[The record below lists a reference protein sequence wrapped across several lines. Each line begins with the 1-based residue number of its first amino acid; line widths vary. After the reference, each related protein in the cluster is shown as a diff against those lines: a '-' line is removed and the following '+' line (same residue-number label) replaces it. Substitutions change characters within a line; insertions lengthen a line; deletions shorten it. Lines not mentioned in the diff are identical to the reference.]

1 MSFKLKVLITNIILI
16 ALSLG
21 IIGFLMIHNSYQV
34 SLDMQLESG
43 MEEHQMLVSAVQSEV
58 VDLLVSDS
66 FFSMSQLGNVGE
78 EIASDMAGTGTQFI
92 MLDGNKECIYK
103 NVEDFHF
110 DMELLDYLEKGKRN
124 YMIEEREDGEIL
136 TIASVI
142 QAENSIL
149 YLVNQRNIS
158 NVYRENEKQIRYF
171 QIVML
176 VALIVCGTG
185 IYWISRW
192 LTKPI
197 VQLNNTASVIASGD
211 YSVRTH
217 ITSKDEIGELAE
229 KFDSMAEAIEGHVQ
243 ELKENARR
251 QEDFVASFT
260 HEIKTPMTAIIGYAD
275 MLRSKELSEEQKI
288 VTANYIFHEGK
299 RLEGMSLKL
308 FDLIALKRNEID
320 KQDIYA
326 QAFGDEV
333 RDIVEPILEQSDI
346 RFRLS
351 MEHALLQGDRDLLKT
366 VFVNLIDN
374 ARKASKPG
382 DTIVMEGQ
390 WPEQEEKEWYE
401 ILVRDAGC
409 GIPEEEVHKICEAF
423 YMVDKSRSRKQG
435 GAGLGLATS
444 SLIIEVHGGS
454 FFVESK
460 LGEGTTMRVQLPAQ
474 RDPIDETDIQDIHM
488 GEVQTDEE

>member
-1 MSFKLKVLITNIILI
+1 
-16 ALSLG
+16 
-21 IIGFLMIHNSYQV
+21 
-34 SLDMQLESG
+34 
-43 MEEHQMLVSAVQSEV
+43 
-58 VDLLVSDS
+58 
-66 FFSMSQLGNVGE
+66 
-78 EIASDMAGTGTQFI
+78 
-92 MLDGNKECIYK
+92 
-103 NVEDFHF
+103 
-110 DMELLDYLEKGKRN
+110 MELLDYLEKGKRN

-333 RDIVEPILEQSDI
+333 RDIVEPILQQSDI